1 MMESVFMDYQPL
13 LRMTLN
19 MREAELADW
28 RTFEEIKRL
37 LGNVRLEFH
46 LAR

>member
-1 MMESVFMDYQPL
+1 MDYQPL
-13 LRMTLN
+13 LRLTLN